1 MLIRL
6 LRGHLRPYQRLLA
19 AVVLLQF
26 VGTMAS
32 LYLPSLNADIIDL
45 GVARG
50 DTGYITRTGGWM
62 LAVSVVQIVCA
73 VVAVRLG
80 ARIAMGFGRDVRA
93 AVFGHVNTFSARE
106 VARFGAPSL
115 ITRNTN
121 DVQQV
126 QMLVL
131 MSCTMLVAAPIMSI
145 GGVVMA
151 LREDVGLSWLML
163 VCVPVLAILLGLI
176 IRRMVPGFRLMQT
189 RIDAINR
196 VLREQI
202 TGIRVVRAF
211 VREPYEVRRFA
222 AANADLTATALRT
235 GRLMALIFPVV
246 MLVLN
251 VSSVAVLWFGA
262 ERVDAGAIQ
271 VGALTAFLQY
281 LMQIL
286 MAVMMATFML
296 MMVPRAAVCAERIVE
311 VLDTDSSVVPTPAPV
326 TEVSTRAE
334 LELRNVRFQYP
345 GAAEPVLREIS
356 FRVTPGTTTAII
368 GSTGAGKTTLLNL
381 IPRLVDVTAGAVLV
395 DGVDVR
401 ELAPDE
407 LWRRIGLVPQR
418 PYLFTGTVATN
429 LRYGNPDATDEEL
442 WAALEIAQARDFVE
456 AMPEGLDA
464 PITQGGTNVSGGQRQ
479 RLAIARALVRQPEI
493 YLFDDSFSALDLGT
507 DARLRA
513 ALRPVTATAA
523 VVIVAQRVSTIV
535 DADQIIVLEDG
546 GVVGVGRHED
556 LLTTCPT
563 YAEIVASPADRRRCR
578 HERARERSERII
590 NSACRCLMPAR
601 SEAESRHE

>member
-1 MLIRL
+1 MLTRL
-6 LRGHLRPYQRLLA
+6 LRTHLRPYHRPLA

-32 LYLPSLNADIIDL
+32 LYLPSLNADIIDQ
-45 GVARG
+45 GVAVG
-50 DTGYITRTGGWM
+50 DTAYILRTGGWM
-62 LAVSVVQIVCA
+62 LAVSLVQIACSI
-73 VVAVRLG
+73 VAVYLG
-80 ARIAMGFGRDVRA
+80 ARTAMAFGRDVRSA
-93 AVFGHVNTFSARE
+93 LFGHVNRFSARE
-106 VARFGAPSL
+106 VGRFGAPSL

-131 MSCTMLVAAPIMSI
+131 LSCTMLVAAPIMCV

-163 VCVPVLAILLGLI
+163 VSVPVLAVALWLI
-176 IRRMVPGFRLMQT
+176 IRRMVPGFRLMQA
-189 RIDAINR
+189 RIDTVNR

-211 VREPYEVRRFA
+211 VREPYETRRFA
-222 AANADLTATALRT
+222 VANADLTATALRT

-251 VSSVAVLWFGA
+251 VSSVAALWFGA
-262 ERVDAGAIQ
+262 QRVDDGAIQ
-271 VGALTAFLQY
+271 IGALTAFLQY

-311 VLDTDSSVVPTPAPV
+311 VLDTDSSVVPATDPV
-326 TEVSTRAE
+326 TEVTSRGE
-334 LELRNVRFQYP
+334 LELRDVGFQYP
-345 GAAEPVLREIS
+345 GAAEPVLRDMS

-368 GSTGAGKTTLLNL
+368 GSTGAGKTTLLSL
-381 IPRLVDVTAGAVLV
+381 VPRLVDVTAGAVLV

-401 ELAPDE
+401 DLAPDE

-418 PYLFTGTVATN
+418 PYLFTGTVASN
-429 LRYGNPDATDEEL
+429 LRYGNPDATDAEL
-442 WAALEIAQARDFVE
+442 WDALEIAQARDFVE
-456 AMPEGLDA
+456 AMPDGLES
-464 PITQGGTNVSGGQRQ
+464 PIAQGGTNVSGGQRQ
-479 RLAIARALVRQPEI
+479 RLAIARALVRRPEI

-513 ALRPVTATAA
+513 ALRPVTSDAA
-523 VVIVAQRVSTIV
+523 VVIVAQRVSTIIG
-535 DADQIIVLEDG
+535 ADQIVVLESG
-546 GVVGVGRHED
+546 GVVGIGRHDE
-556 LLTTCPT
+556 LLKTCPT
-563 YAEIVASPADRRRCR
+563 YAEIVASQNTAGV
-578 HERARERSERII
+578 A
-590 NSACRCLMPAR
+590 A
-601 SEAESRHE
+601 

>member
-6 LRGHLRPYQRLLA
+6 LRHQLRPYRRLLA
-19 AVVLLQF
+19 AVVALQF

-32 LYLPSLNADIIDL
+32 LYLPSLNADIIDR
-45 GVARG
+45 GVALG
-50 DTGYITRTGGWM
+50 DTDQIMRTGGWM
-62 LAVSVVQIVCA
+62 LVVSLLQIACSIAAVY
-73 VVAVRLG
+73 LG
-80 ARIAMGFGRDVRA
+80 ARTAMGFGRDVRGA
-93 AVFGHVNTFSARE
+93 IFEHVNRFSARE

-131 MSCTMLVAAPIMSI
+131 MSCTMLVAAPIMCV

-151 LREDVGLSWLML
+151 LREDLGLSWLM
-163 VCVPVLAILLGLI
+163 VVSVPVLAIALGLI
-176 IRRMVPGFRLMQT
+176 IRRMVPGFREMQT
-189 RIDAINR
+189 RIDVVNR

-211 VREPYEVRRFA
+211 VREPYETQRFGV
-222 AANADLTATALRT
+222 ANDDLTATALRV
-235 GRLMALIFPVV
+235 GRLMALIFPLV

-262 ERVDAGAIQ
+262 QRVDAGQIQ
-271 VGALTAFLQY
+271 IGALTAFLQY

-311 VLDTDSSVVPTPAPV
+311 VLDTESSVVPPAEPMIAV
-326 TEVSTRAE
+326 TRRAE
-334 LELRNVRFQYP
+334 LELRRVAFRYP
-345 GAAEPVLREIS
+345 GASAPVLHNIS
-356 FRVTPGTTTAII
+356 FRAGPGRTTAVI
-368 GSTGAGKTTLLNL
+368 GSTGAGKTTLLTL
-381 IPRLVDVTAGAVLV
+381 IPRLVDPTAGAVLV

-401 ELAPDE
+401 LLEPDE
-407 LWRRIGLVPQR
+407 VWRRIGLVPQR
-418 PYLFTGTVATN
+418 PYLFSGTVASN
-429 LRYGNPDATDEEL
+429 LRYGNPDATDAEL
-442 WAALEIAQARDFVE
+442 WAALEIAQARDFVAE
-456 AMPEGLDA
+456 MPGGLDA
-464 PITQGGTNVSGGQRQ
+464 PIAQGGTNVSGGQRQ

-513 ALRPVTATAA
+513 ALKPVTADAT

-546 GVVGVGRHED
+546 GVVGIGRHQE
-556 LLTTCPT
+556 LLENCPT
-563 YAEIVASPADRRRCR
+563 YAEIVASQQT
-578 HERARERSERII
+578 
-590 NSACRCLMPAR
+590 
-601 SEAESRHE
+601 AEVAA